1 MLHKVKKSNVFQK
14 ALSGAAPSQGSGTN
28 YLNSVTLLLRTM
40 LSDKRVYESV
50 PKQLSSLVVSL
61 HTTIFSLTGQAALQ
75 SRIASLCQFYIV
87 KKFPQYESV
96 VTQTLPYLL
105 VKSMSTEGKN
115 MDVRSLYQ
123 VRSAFGLLDAEDESF
138 ESIKSLILRAFMHP
152 SFLDR
157 SKHNDGIKFLAYLMT
172 HLGKNTLRDVHDIV
186 KMQMMDAN
194 SAMLASY
201 GTLYFEAW
209 HIAIKEEKTAKE
221 EFDHDPDARLN
232 IETYLIQNLL
242 HHGIHAGNSKVLK
255 AVRSVLS
262 VFFSKKD
269 VDGVDAMC
277 CRVYKPL
284 IWRALSAANPM
295 VRSNGTVLLA
305 EAFPLHDPEAPH
317 SESEEMLKK
326 QCESFATLLKD
337 NDPRVRVVAIKGAC
351 RVLGLF
357 WQLVR

>member
-1 MLHKVKKSNVFQK
+1 MVFSNV
-14 ALSGAAPSQGSGTN
+14 GENPSRRP
-28 YLNSVTLLLRTM
+28 TL
-40 LSDKRVYESV
+40 E
-50 PKQLSSLVVSL
+50 
-61 HTTIFSLTGQAALQ
+61 H
-75 SRIASLCQFYIV
+75 
-87 KKFPQYESV
+87 
-96 VTQTLPYLL
+96 QT
-105 VKSMSTEGKN
+105 
-115 MDVRSLYQ
+115 
-123 VRSAFGLLDAEDESF
+123 
-138 ESIKSLILRAFMHP
+138 
-152 SFLDR
+152 
-157 SKHNDGIKFLAYLMT
+157 
-172 HLGKNTLRDVHDIV
+172 
-186 KMQMMDAN
+186 
-194 SAMLASY
+194 

-209 HIAIKEEKTAKE
+209 HIAIKEEKTKEE

-357 WQLVR
+357 WQLVRHCDRVPSLVRSVTVTKYRSPQAACRIFSVR